1 MHYELHKISLSN
13 KEVKF
18 TTTENEH
25 EYELLFDNCVSKLNL
40 KNLFSEGNIPIDAE
54 SMWSDTCE
62 IFKDN
67 FIVRDEVPTPRF
79 PKTEGYRVFSVTWA
93 SSTATD
99 DGFIVV
105 KIFE

>member
-1 MHYELHKISLSN
+1 
-13 KEVKF
+13 
-18 TTTENEH
+18 
-25 EYELLFDNCVSKLNL
+25 
-40 KNLFSEGNIPIDAE
+40 
-54 SMWSDTCE
+54 MWSDTCE